1 MQIADNDAM
10 RLRRRL
16 QSLVLRQDKELKPQ
30 NPTTNDLR
38 HSALFQVQDQLD
50 QVKVTAEC
58 IGSSRWHRRKP
69 VAACGNKKLWESS
82 EISITK
88 TPGADGCRVIVVE
101 SSARWNG
108 REFAAD
114 CGLSSPPNFIP
125 PLARSSRQKLKAAA
139 SRAGALAGALK
150 SQHALSV
157 FLK

>member
-1 MQIADNDAM
+1 MNTNDTLMTKYQSRCTRALQIADNDAM
-10 RLRRRL
+10 RLRQRL

-38 HSALFQVQDQLD
+38 HSALFQVQDQVNLR
-50 QVKVTAEC
+50 AEC

-82 EISITK
+82 EISIDNK

-101 SSARWNG
+101 SAARWSG
-108 REFAAD
+108 RDSAAD

-125 PLARSSRQKLKAAA
+125 PL
-139 SRAGALAGALK
+139 
-150 SQHALSV
+150 V
-157 FLK
+157 

>member
-38 HSALFQVQDQLD
+38 HSALFQVQDQVRL
-50 QVKVTAEC
+50 TAEC
-58 IGSSRWHRRKP
+58 IGSSRCHRRKP

-88 TPGADGCRVIVVE
+88 RLEPTVAVWLLSNQQRAGL
-101 SSARWNG
+101 
-108 REFAAD
+108 AAI
-114 CGLSSPPNFIP
+114 SPPTAGC
-125 PLARSSRQKLKAAA
+125 LLHQTSSHLLSEARDKSSKPRPAAQA
-139 SRAGALAGALK
+139 HWLE
-150 SQHALSV
+150 LSKV
-157 FLK
+157 NMLCLPFLS